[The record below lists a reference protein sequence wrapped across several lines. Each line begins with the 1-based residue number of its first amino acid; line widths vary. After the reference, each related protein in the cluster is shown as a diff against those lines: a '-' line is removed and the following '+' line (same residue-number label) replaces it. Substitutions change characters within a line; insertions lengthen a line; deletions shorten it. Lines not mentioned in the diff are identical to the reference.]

1 MAQARVKATG
11 EIVELAPGSKDGRFC
26 MQDTK
31 SGDYYTWD
39 ELETIAVKAGVA
51 PVSVSA
57 VQITVSPTVSGTID
71 SKGSV

>member
-11 EIVELAPGSKDGRFC
+11 EVVELTPGSKDGKFC

-31 SGDYYTWD
+31 SGNYYTWG
-39 ELETIAVKAGVA
+39 ELETVAVKTGVA

-57 VQITVSPTVSGTID
+57 VQIKVSPTVSGVINT
-71 SKGSV
+71 KGDV